1 MLNIVL
7 FTLIILSFIAGLVA
21 LVFPFGKE
29 KVTKVNTTPVL
40 PYAHRIASLEAIRDQ
55 ARAATAADTHI
66 FVMWFRAFQGY
77 RNDIPASVRY
87 LHMLE
92 WRARV
97 DELYKELPPEISPLW
112 QHLVHHRSGG
122 AFSEGFK

>member
-1 MLNIVL
+1 MSIV
-7 FTLIILSFIAGLVA
+7 FAILCALCFVAGLVV
-21 LVFPFGKE
+21 LVFPFGE
-29 KVTKVNTTPVL
+29 KKAVKVNVTPVL
-40 PYAHRIASLEAIRDQ
+40 PYAHRVASLEAIRNQ
-55 ARAATAADTHI
+55 ARAATAADVHI

-77 RNDIPASVRY
+77 RSDIPASVRY

-97 DELYKELPPEISPLW
+97 DELYKSLPPEISPLW
-112 QHLVHHRSGG
+112 QELVHRNSGG